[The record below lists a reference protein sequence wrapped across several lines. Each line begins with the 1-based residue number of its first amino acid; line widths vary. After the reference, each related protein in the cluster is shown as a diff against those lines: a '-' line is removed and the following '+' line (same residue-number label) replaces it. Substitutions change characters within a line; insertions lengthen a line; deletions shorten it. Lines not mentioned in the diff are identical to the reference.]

1 MAIIGGIN
9 RLKVKRTRDYGA
21 HLEGGGSGDILLPA
35 REVPRGC
42 QAGDEVEVFVYPD
55 REDRL
60 RATTQK
66 PRLMV
71 GQYGALKVVANT
83 ASGAYLEWGLKLDLF
98 VPKSEQQARMA
109 VGKSYVVYV
118 FLDDETRRITASTKL
133 DKYLDRQAPHY
144 PEGTEVELLICEK
157 TELGY
162 KAVVNQRYG
171 GMLYA
176 TEVFQPL
183 SSGRQLRGYIKK
195 IREDGKIDLSLQP
208 HGYQGVEELARTIL
222 ETIKARGGRIGVT
235 DKSPPAEIYA
245 LFGVS
250 KNLFKM
256 AIGALYKKRLI
267 TIGPKEIHLTG

>member
-21 HLEGGGSGDILLPA
+21 HLDGGESRDILLPA

-42 QAGDEVEVFVYPD
+42 QTGDEVEVFVYPD

-60 RATTQK
+60 RATTQE

-71 GQYGALKVVANT
+71 GQYGVLKVVANT
-83 ASGAYLEWGLKLDLF
+83 ASGAYLDWGLPLDLF
-98 VPKSEQQARMA
+98 VPKSEQRERMA

-118 FLDDETRRITASTKL
+118 FLDHETKRITASTKL
-133 DKYLDRQAPHY
+133 DKYLDRTPPNY
-144 PEGTEVELLICEK
+144 PEGSEVDLLIYEK

-162 KAVVNQRYG
+162 KAVVNRRYG
-171 GMLYA
+171 GMLYGS
-176 TEVFQPL
+176 EVFQPL

-195 IREDGKIDLSLQP
+195 IRDDGKLDLSLQP
-208 HGYQGVEELARTIL
+208 PGYQGVEELARTIL

-235 DKSPPAEIYA
+235 DKSPPAEIHA

-267 TIGPKEIHLTG
+267 TIGPKAISLSN